1 MKNETIVVAGGG
13 GFIGGH
19 LVAHLIAEGY
29 TSVRS
34 VDIKPLNEWHQVV
47 DGATNLSLDLSLV
60 QRLPSTQM
68 QEWVDE
74 RYIRE
79 ELPRLVVGGHSN
91 WEGELVPPLPHVGLF
106 FPIFYEDKQT

>member
-1 MKNETIVVAGGG
+1 MKIISGTFPPLLFFDSNSTSGQV
-13 GFIGGH
+13 
-19 LVAHLIAEGY
+19 LILPPYNLSLPIAL
-29 TSVRS
+29 S
-34 VDIKPLNEWHQVV
+34 LF
-47 DGATNLSLDLSLV
+47 LSLDLSLV